1 MPPAE
6 LAHIIAVCTF
16 GASLQKV
23 HIRLCPIKALP
34 IEPMQFCVAHH
45 KKLRIRLHPSYES
58 ICGKQREKSEDHDC
72 NSLYE
77 IDGICRQLR

>member
-34 IEPMQFCVAHH
+34 IEPVQFCVAHH
-45 KKLRIRLHPSYES
+45 KKLRIRGYTLL
-58 ICGKQREKSEDHDC
+58 RNLFVASEDYDYNC
-72 NSLYE
+72 LYE
-77 IDGICRQLR
+77 IDGICHQLR